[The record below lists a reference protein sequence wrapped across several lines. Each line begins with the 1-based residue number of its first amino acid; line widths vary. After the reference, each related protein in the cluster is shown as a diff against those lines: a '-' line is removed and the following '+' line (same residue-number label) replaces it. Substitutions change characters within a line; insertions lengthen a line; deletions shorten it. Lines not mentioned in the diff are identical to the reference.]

1 MFRYISALLNF
12 FLGYARK
19 YSDIFYAYFYEFAL
33 IKSYIKN
40 LNLFSFYIKFK
51 LSKLITN
58 NLYNFNS
65 KKKIYLVTH
74 SLSRGGAERQVVKLA
89 NLLKKKKFNVQILLT
104 NFDFKNTKRNSY
116 IDDLNKK
123 IKINYIQRPK
133 DINEY
138 LKLSSFNNKANLSFL
153 GKNDLYLVIEI

>member
-51 LSKLITN
+51 LSKFITN
-58 NLYNFNS
+58 NFKHNFY
-65 KKKIYLVTH
+65 KKTKI
-74 SLSRGGAERQVVKLA
+74 
-89 NLLKKKKFNVQILLT
+89 
-104 NFDFKNTKRNSY
+104 
-116 IDDLNKK
+116 
-123 IKINYIQRPK
+123 
-133 DINEY
+133 
-138 LKLSSFNNKANLSFL
+138 
-153 GKNDLYLVIEI
+153 

>member
-1 MFRYISALLNF
+1 MPGKVNPVICESLIQISAQVIGYDTAITLGGLGGVFELNLMLPLIAHNILESINILSNGTKMFRYISALLNF

-51 LSKLITN
+51 LSKFITN

-65 KKKIYLVTH
+65 KKKNIFSYTL
-74 SLSRGGAERQVVKLA
+74 LS
-89 NLLKKKKFNVQILLT
+89 
-104 NFDFKNTKRNSY
+104 KRW
-116 IDDLNKK
+116 
-123 IKINYIQRPK
+123 R
-133 DINEY
+133 
-138 LKLSSFNNKANLSFL
+138 
-153 GKNDLYLVIEI
+153 